1 MANTPNSA
9 NPNTLDSSTTINHLL
24 RASTTQVV
32 QDDGSKGTVT
42 LRDYQHAK
50 KIFVDGN
57 YRLSPKYGFLYYV
70 EFDLNPMITNVSNT
84 AAQELGMIV
93 KAVNLP
99 KFSLEVK
106 AHNAYN
112 RVNLVQNKIKYDPIS
127 ITFHDD
133 QADNVRSFWYDYYSF
148 YYRDS
153 DFNSATYQVISKYQ
167 ERPSFEWGYTPRP
180 TASYNAGNAYQ
191 NYQYIQAIRI
201 YSLYQ
206 KSFSECELI
215 NPIIT
220 SFRHGDHNV
229 SDGTGLLEHQM
240 TVQFETVKYYTGYTT
255 QNTVG
260 GYIDLHYD
268 NTPSPLNPVGGPEI
282 VGDGKGGFTN
292 TNGTVTDLANFNL
305 TTAGGAVVPTPNS
318 GLANSLLGS
327 LGLGNSSTLGA
338 AALTPSPNG
347 YAIPS
352 LGSLRGTGI
361 TTKVLGQAIKSSAI
375 NAATNAISSAAT
387 GFVNGLFSSLTKSG
401 TGTGSAT
408 GGSNAPGGSQTN
420 QNAATTVSGLAT
432 QLQQGV
438 NQQAATA
445 LTALKNNVAQEVK
458 NVQAQVSSLTS
469 SLSGGGDAGGILGSL
484 SGGASSLASGLS
496 STVSG
501 ATASLGGALSGAT
514 ASLTSA
520 ASGVTSSIGGALNS
534 AQASLSGAIGGST
547 DSLTSAASNL
557 ASGASGALNNATQA
571 VQAAASTVTAGGDS
585 NSNPTA

>member
-1 MANTPNSA
+1 MLFRS
-9 NPNTLDSSTTINHLL
+9 
-24 RASTTQVV
+24 
-32 QDDGSKGTVT
+32 VT

-70 EFDLNPMITNVSNT
+70 EFDLNPLITNVSNT
-84 AAQELGMIV
+84 TAQELGMIV

-112 RVNLVQNKIKYDPIS
+112 RVNLVQNKIKYEPIS

-180 TASYNAGNAYQ
+180 VASYNAGNAYQ

-206 KSFSECELI
+206 KSFSECELV

-220 SFRHGDHNV
+220 NFKHGDHNAAEG
-229 SDGTGLLEHQM
+229 SGLLEHQM
-240 TVQFETVKYYTGYTT
+240 TVQFETVKYYSGYTT

-268 NTPSPLNPVGGPEI
+268 NTSSPISPIGGTNI
-282 VGDGKGGFTN
+282 VGDGQGGFTN
-292 TNGTVTDLANFNL
+292 SNGEITDLANYNL
-305 TTAGGAVVPTPNS
+305 TTNGGAVVPTPNS

-338 AALTPSPNG
+338 AALTPSTNG

-361 TTKVLGQAIKSSAI
+361 TTKVLGQAITSAAV
-375 NAATNAISSAAT
+375 NAATNAISTAAT
-387 GFVNGLFSSLTKSG
+387 GFVSGLFNSL
-401 TGTGSAT
+401 TGSATGTASGT
-408 GGSNAPGGSQTN
+408 GGSNAPSNSQTN
-420 QNAATTVSGLAT
+420 QNAATTVSGLAG

-438 NQQAATA
+438 NTQASAA
-445 LTALKNNVAQEVK
+445 LTALQNNIGQ
-458 NVQAQVSSLTS
+458 QAQSLLAQAKSAASSLTGGGSPAGVIGSLTS
-469 SLSGGGDAGGILGSL
+469 SASDLAGGLTS
-484 SGGASSLASGLS
+484 A
-496 STVSG
+496 VSG
-501 ATASLGGALSGAT
+501 ATASLTGAVGGLTSSLGGALD
-514 ASLTSA
+514 
-520 ASGVTSSIGGALNS
+520 S
-534 AQASLSGAIGGST
+534 AQASLSGVIGGST
-547 DSLTSAASNL
+547 SSLTSATSSL
-557 ASGASGALNNATQA
+557 TSGATGAINNATQLAQSA
-571 VQAAASTVTAGGDS
+571 VSTVTAGGDS
-585 NSNPTA
+585 NANPTA

>member
-42 LRDYQHAK
+42 LRDYRHAK

-84 AAQELGMIV
+84 SAQELGMIV

-255 QNTVG
+255 SNTVG

-268 NTPSPLNPVGGPEI
+268 NAPSPLTPTGGPNI
-282 VGDGKGGFTN
+282 VGDGQGGFTN
-292 TNGTVTDLANFNL
+292 ASGTITDLANYNL

-352 LGSLRGTGI
+352 LGSLKGSGI
-361 TTKVLGQAIKSSAI
+361 TTKVLGQAIKSSAV
-375 NAATNAISSAAT
+375 NAATNVISSAAT
-387 GFVNGLFSSLTKSG
+387 GFVNGLFSSLSKAG
-401 TGTGSAT
+401 TSTGAAT
-408 GGSNAPGGSQTN
+408 GGSNAPGESQTN
-420 QNAATTVSGLAT
+420 QNSATTVSGFAT
-432 QLQQGV
+432 QLQQSV
-438 NQQAATA
+438 NTQATA
-445 LTALKNNVAQEVK
+445 ALNALKNNVAQEVK
-458 NVQAQVSSLTS
+458 NVQAQVSSLSS
-469 SLSGGGDAGGILGSL
+469 SLSGGGSAGGILGSL
-484 SGGASSLASGLS
+484 STGASDLASSLS

-501 ATASLGGALSGAT
+501 ATASLTGAAGSLTSSLGGALDT
-514 ASLTSA
+514 AKS
-520 ASGVTSSIGGALNS
+520 
-534 AQASLSGAIGGST
+534 SLSGVIGGST
-547 DSLTSAASNL
+547 TSISDAASSLT
-557 ASGASGALNNATQA
+557 SGASGALNNVTQSAQSA
-571 VQAAASTVTAGGDS
+571 VSTVTAGGDS

>member
-1 MANTPNSA
+1 MANTPKSA
-9 NPNTLDSSTTINHLL
+9 NPNTLDSTTSINHLL
-24 RASTTQVV
+24 RASSTQTS
-32 QDDGSKGTVT
+32 QDDGSRGTVT

-84 AAQELGMIV
+84 TAQELGMIV

-153 DFNSATYQVISKYQ
+153 DFNSATYQIISKYQ

-180 TASYNAGNAYQ
+180 VSSYNAGNAYQ

-206 KSFSECELI
+206 KSFSECELV

-220 SFRHGDHNV
+220 SFRHGDHNAAEG
-229 SDGTGLLEHQM
+229 SGLLEHQM
-240 TVQFETVKYYTGYTT
+240 TVQFETVKYYSGYTT

-268 NTPSPLNPVGGPEI
+268 NTNSPLSPIGGTDI
-282 VGDGKGGFTN
+282 VGDGTGGFTA
-292 TNGTVTDLANFNL
+292 TNDTITDLANYNL

-327 LGLGNSSTLGA
+327 LGLGNSATLGA
-338 AALTPSPNG
+338 AALTPSTNG

-352 LGSLRGTGI
+352 LGSLSGTGI
-361 TTKVLGQAIKSSAI
+361 TTKVLGQAITSAAV
-375 NAATNAISSAAT
+375 NAATNAISTAAT
-387 GFVNGLFSSLTKSG
+387 GFVNGLFNSATSSA

-408 GGSNAPGGSQTN
+408 GGSNAPSNTQTN
-420 QNAATTVSGLAT
+420 QNAATTVGGLAG
-432 QLQQGV
+432 QLQQSV
-438 NQQAATA
+438 NTQAATA
-445 LTALKNNVAQEVK
+445 LATLQNNIGKESQALLAQAKSVAG
-458 NVQAQVSSLTS
+458 SLTGGGSPGGILS
-469 SLSGGGDAGGILGSL
+469 SLSS
-484 SGGASSLASGLS
+484 GASSLATG
-496 STVSG
+496 VSNAVG
-501 ATASLGGALSGAT
+501 AA
-514 ASLTSA
+514 
-520 ASGVTSSIGGALNS
+520 TSSIGGALNS
-534 AQASLSGAIGGST
+534 AQTSLSGVLGGST
-547 DSLTSAASNL
+547 TSLADAASAAT
-557 ASGASGALNNATQA
+557 SGAAGAIND
-571 VQAAASTVTAGGDS
+571 AAQIAQTAISTATAGGDS